1 MATVSQEQLVQRTK
15 TAIVAITYDGQDN
28 SPGETLW
35 MTTTTA
41 PYTIVT
47 TKAVA
52 ANQLDRQVMEDRIVA
67 AGVAQYGAINLYTTE
82 GIGYNGLAQPL
93 VVVGDGSEVN
103 SQVINTTETVDMDPF
118 FIGGYE
124 PLVYTIGAGTF
135 DNGVPTMIGSVF
147 QFVANGVAGSDSVP
161 VIATDRGG
169 TAKTVTMVVTVTA
182 S

>member
-1 MATVSQEQLVQRTK
+1 MATVSQELLVQRTK
-15 TAIVAITYDGQDN
+15 TAIVAITSGIQDDA
-28 SPGETLW
+28 PGETLW
-35 MTTTTA
+35 MTTTTL

-67 AGVAQYGAINLYTTE
+67 AGDALYGDYNLYTEE
-82 GIGYNGLAQPL
+82 GFGYNGLSQPL
-93 VVVGDGSEVN
+93 VVVGDGSEAN

-135 DNGVPTMIGSVF
+135 DNGVPSMIGSVF

-161 VIATDRGG
+161 VLATDRDG
-169 TAKTVTMVVTVTA
+169 TSKTVTMVVTVTA